1 MNLKASLKFLDQKY
15 KEINHP
21 AYQQNLKKMLQK
33 QNNNIV
39 SKQNKIEKLQ
49 AELRIIA
56 YNIEKM
62 QEKRK

>member
-39 SKQNKIEKLQ
+39 SKQNKIEK
-49 AELRIIA
+49 
-56 YNIEKM
+56 
-62 QEKRK
+62 